1 MLQSTCDQSRLLIFS
16 SEQQVIDLLR
26 DKLEFHQGEFAGARN
41 RVAEIEKMQ
50 RDDINALRATSDRL
64 MDAGGSRPLA
74 STTLSDPIF
83 TEGKVV
89 ELATS
94 LKQQQDINTDIL
106 VKNAELEACIKA
118 HEAE

>member
-1 MLQSTCDQSRLLIFS
+1 M
-16 SEQQVIDLLR
+16 IDLLR
-26 DKLEFHQGEFAGARN
+26 DKLEFQQGEYAGARN

-64 MDAGGSRPLA
+64 MDAGGFRSKAPI
-74 STTLSDPIF
+74 TLPNAIS

-89 ELATS
+89 DLATA